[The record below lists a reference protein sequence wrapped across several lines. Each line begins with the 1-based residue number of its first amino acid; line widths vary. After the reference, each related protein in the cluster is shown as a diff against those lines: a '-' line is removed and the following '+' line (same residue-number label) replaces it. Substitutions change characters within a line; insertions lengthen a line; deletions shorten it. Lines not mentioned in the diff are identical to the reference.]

1 MKKIMTRI
9 ITGLLLLGW
18 LSLVPLQSA
27 YAASTNLISNPSVEQ
42 SANGQ
47 PTDWLNNKWGTNN
60 ATFTYK
66 KTGQSGSHS
75 LYVSMTSYGSGDAKW
90 YFKPVAVAPN
100 TTYTYS
106 DYYKSSTWT
115 DLLARFTDA
124 QGNDTYQWIGGAG
137 NSTSW
142 KLLTANVKT
151 PVNAVSM
158 TIMQTLSGVG
168 NLQTDTFSLTTTVPT
183 TPVVSITSPTTGST
197 VSSTVTIS
205 ATASDTIGVA
215 GVQFK
220 LDGANLGSEVTTAP
234 YQMSWDTKTTT
245 DGQHTLT
252 AVVRNT
258 SNMTT
263 TSSNVIV
270 TVANQ
275 AQTTGTNLVPNPSV
289 ETTSG
294 ALPLGWQTNKSKT
307 NTTAFNYQSTGHTG
321 NHSLNITISA
331 YTNGDAYWSYP
342 TQTAVG
348 GALYEFS
355 DYYQSNVNTYIYA
368 EVTMKDGTQQ
378 WLNVG
383 TAWHSDGW
391 NHFDQQFT
399 VPAGAASI
407 MVYHSM
413 AGVGYLNTDDY
424 KLVKYEPIGFTRGM
438 VSLTFDD
445 ALRST
450 YLNGLPLLQKYGLL
464 STQYMLSGYTTD
476 PNYMTP
482 AMMKAF
488 ADAGHEIGSH
498 TVTHSSLIDLSVAQ
512 IQQEL
517 SQSQSDLLTITGQK
531 PTDFATPHGEY
542 NAESIAYIKQYYRSH
557 RSVDVGFN
565 SKDNFD
571 IYNIKVQNILATTTT
586 AQVAAWVNQAATQHT
601 WLVLVYHGVGD
612 PVIPDSAAWSI
623 TPANLDAQLGAIK
636 TSGIS
641 VQTVSQALDEI
652 TPQL

>member
-1 MKKIMTRI
+1 MKKLAPRI
-9 ITGLLLLGW
+9 ALGILLSW
-18 LSLVPLQSA
+18 LTLTPFQGAL
-27 YAASTNLISNPSVEQ
+27 AASPNLISNPSVEQ
-42 SANGQ
+42 SASGQ
-47 PTDWLNNKWGTNN
+47 PTGWSTDKWGTNN
-60 ATFTYK
+60 ATFAYK
-66 KTGQSGSHS
+66 NNGQNGSHS
-75 LYVSMTSYGSGDAKW
+75 LYVSMTTHSSGDAKW
-90 YFKPVAVAPN
+90 IFAPVTVTPD

-124 QGNDTYQWIGGAG
+124 QGNDSFQWLGGA
-137 NSTSW
+137 NKSTSW
-142 KLLTANVKT
+142 KKLTASVKT
-151 PVNAVSM
+151 PSNAVTM
-158 TIMQTLSGVG
+158 TVMHILSGTG
-168 NLQTDTFSLTTTVPT
+168 NLQTDNFSLATTAPAAPT
-183 TPVVSITSPTTGST
+183 VSITSPSNGST
-197 VSSTVTIS
+197 ISQTVTV
-205 ATASDTIGVA
+205 AANASDTIGMA

-220 LDGANLGSEVTTAP
+220 LDGANLGAEVTAAP
-234 YQMSWDTKTTT
+234 YQTQWNTKVVA

-252 AVVRNT
+252 AVARNT
-258 SNMTT
+258 SGKTT
-263 TSSNVIV
+263 TSSAVIV
-270 TVANQ
+270 TVANN
-275 AQTTGTNLVPNPSV
+275 AQPTGSNLVPNPSV
-289 ETTSG
+289 ETASG
-294 ALPLGWQTNKSKT
+294 SLPANWQTNKSKT
-307 NTTAFNYQSTGHTG
+307 NTTTFAYQNSGHSG
-321 NHSLNITISA
+321 SRSLNITMSA

-342 TQTAVG
+342 TQPVTG

-355 DYYQSNVNTYIYA
+355 DYYQSNVDTYIYA
-368 EVTMKDGTQQ
+368 EVTMKDGSQQ
-378 WLNVG
+378 WLNIG
-383 TAWHSDGW
+383 TAWHSTGW

-445 ALRST
+445 SLRSV
-450 YLNGLPLLQKYGLL
+450 YLNGLPLLQKYNFL

-488 ADAGHEIGSH
+488 ADTGHEIGSH
-498 TVTHSSLIDLSVAQ
+498 TVTHSSLITLTATQ
-512 IQQEL
+512 LQQEL
-517 SQSQSDLLTITGQK
+517 SQSQSDLTTITGQK

-542 NAESIAYIKQYYRSH
+542 NAESIAAIKQYYRSH

-586 AQVAAWVNQAATQHT
+586 EEVAAWVNQAQAQHT

-612 PVIPDSAAWSI
+612 PVIADSAAWSI
-623 TPANLDAQLGAIK
+623 TAANLDAQLGAIK
-636 TSGIS
+636 ATGIP
-641 VQTVSQALDEI
+641 VLTVSQALNEI